1 MEVHVVLIDLDD
13 TLIDT
18 RSSLQAARAATCRLA
33 FECYPGLTEE
43 RIRQAY
49 DTVAQEFSRQRE
61 AGRLSFA
68 TTQDTHL
75 HRWTEVLAR
84 CGVES
89 THAAALADCDYTCRL
104 KYYRLY
110 PEVPEVLPELASSYR
125 LALLTNG
132 LEDLQ
137 RQKVAAFALEQ
148 WIPTAWISGEV
159 GVRKPDPGIFWQAL
173 AHLECEPGDAV
184 MVGDSLH
191 HDIAGAAALG
201 IRTIWLNR
209 NGQPPEANVEPD
221 AVIADLRPL
230 PGLLSRWRVEA

>member
-1 MEVHVVLIDLDD
+1 MEVRVVLFDLDD

-33 FECYPGLTEE
+33 FECYPGLTEVC
-43 RIRQAY
+43 IREAY
-49 DTVAQEFSRQRE
+49 DTVAQEFSRRRE

-68 TTQDTHL
+68 TTRDTHL
-75 HRWTEVLAR
+75 RRWTEILAR

-89 THAAALADCDYTCRL
+89 THAAALADYDYTCRL
-104 KYYRLY
+104 ENYRLC
-110 PEVPEVLPELASSYR
+110 PEVPEVLPQLASSYR

-132 LEDLQ
+132 LGDLQ
-137 RQKVAAFALEQ
+137 RQKIAAFALEQ

-159 GVRKPDPGIFWQAL
+159 GIRKPDPGIFWHAL
-173 AHLECEPGDAV
+173 AQLECEPEDAV
-184 MVGDSLH
+184 MVGDSLR

-209 NGQPPEANVEPD
+209 NRQPPQADVEPD
-221 AVIADLRPL
+221 AVIEDLRPL
-230 PGLLSRWRVEA
+230 LGLLSRWSAGA